1 MTDKPGEPLNLIER
15 MAKRLAAEDAAATS
29 AAQPKVAGLVE
40 RAAQKVASLPAASS
54 DIPDGRGGEKTE
66 LPGQKMSSS
75 SLTAHVPAGE
85 PASSRG
91 VAPANPARAR
101 LDFRALRQNGMIT
114 PDNMTSAISN
124 EFRGIKRKLLQNV
137 RDPKTRAAVNNLIM
151 ITSSLPGEGK
161 TFSSINLALS
171 LAAEKGLHV
180 LLIDADIIRPSV
192 GKVFVSPPQEGL
204 TELLSGRISKVSDV
218 LCRCVDI
225 PNLSVIFSGDP
236 KNGNPEQ
243 ISSSQMV
250 NLCRELSN
258 RYPDRVILL
267 DTPPVLA
274 SSEAAILAGYVHQ
287 VIMVVSADQTDKHQ
301 LREALEAVSSCKNI
315 NLLFNKAPNWNEA
328 EYRSYYGYAEHPPGA
343 PATTTPQ
350 A

>member
-15 MAKRLAAEDAAATS
+15 MAKRLAAEEGAATN
-29 AAQPKVAGLVE
+29 VAPPRKIGLVE
-40 RAAQKVASLPAASS
+40 RAAEKVASLPGPFAETPSVRDEMTAQLGDKPAHAS
-54 DIPDGRGGEKTE
+54 
-66 LPGQKMSSS
+66 
-75 SLTAHVPAGE
+75 ANVPAPHPGI
-85 PASSRG
+85 
-91 VAPANPARAR
+91 APANPKQVR

-124 EFRGIKRKLLQNV
+124 EFRGIKRKLLQKV

-161 TFSSINLALS
+161 TFSSMNLALS

-192 GKVFVSPPQEGL
+192 GNMFVSPPRVGL
-204 TELLSGRISKVSDV
+204 TELLSGKTSNVSDV
-218 LCRCVDI
+218 LHRCVDV
-225 PNLSVIFSGDP
+225 PNLSVIFSGSP
-236 KNGNPEQ
+236 RNGSPEL
-243 ISSSQMV
+243 ISSAQMV
-250 NLCRELSN
+250 NLCREMSS
-258 RYPDRVILL
+258 RYPDRVIVI

-287 VIMVVSADQTDKHQ
+287 VIMVVSADQADKHQ
-301 LREALEAVSSCKNI
+301 LRTSLESVSACQNI
-315 NLLFNKAPNWNEA
+315 CLLFNKAPNWNEA
-328 EYRSYYGYAEHPPGA
+328 EYQSYYGYADQAA
-343 PATTTPQ
+343 PAPTPQ

>member
-1 MTDKPGEPLNLIER
+1 MTDKPAKPLNLVER
-15 MAKRLAAEDAAATS
+15 MAQRLAAEDASATGTE
-29 AAQPKVAGLVE
+29 QPKAASLVE
-40 RAAQKVASLPAASS
+40 RAAQKVVL
-54 DIPDGRGGEKTE
+54 
-66 LPGQKMSSS
+66 SSS
-75 SLTAHVPAGE
+75 EVNAHAGQGMGHNGQQTPSAPVHARVVE
-85 PASSRG
+85 PPPPVGSTMPNQKQ
-91 VAPANPARAR
+91 VR
-101 LDFRALRQNGMIT
+101 LDFRALRQEGMIT

-124 EFRGIKRKLLQNV
+124 EFRGIKRRLLQKV

-171 LAAEKGLHV
+171 LAAERGLHV

-192 GKVFVSPPQEGL
+192 RKVFVSPPREGL
-204 TELLSGRISKVSDV
+204 TELLSGMTNNVSDV

-225 PNLSVIFSGDP
+225 PNLSVIFSGSP
-236 KNGNPEQ
+236 KNGSPEL
-243 ISSSQMV
+243 ISSSKMV
-250 NLCRELSN
+250 NLCRELSSW
-258 RYPDRVILL
+258 YPDRVILI

-287 VIMVVSADQTDKHQ
+287 VIMVVAAEQTDKHQ
-301 LREALEAVSSCKNI
+301 LRSALESVSSCQNI
-315 NLLFNKAPNWNEA
+315 SLLFNKAPNWNEA
-328 EYRSYYGYAEHPPGA
+328 EYQSYYGYSDRSGA